1 MVRINVAVCSVRLA
15 RVAIRT
21 IKKTSLGHCY
31 GSRQLLNNGVAC
43 PVRSLDHLSN
53 KDGSGPAMVILAPLA
68 NTGIRHIAISTMAVT
83 FHARESEVL

>member
-1 MVRINVAVCSVRLA
+1 MAADN
-15 RVAIRT
+15 
-21 IKKTSLGHCY
+21 
-31 GSRQLLNNGVAC
+31 QLLNNGVAC
-43 PVRSLDHLSN
+43 PARSLDRLSN